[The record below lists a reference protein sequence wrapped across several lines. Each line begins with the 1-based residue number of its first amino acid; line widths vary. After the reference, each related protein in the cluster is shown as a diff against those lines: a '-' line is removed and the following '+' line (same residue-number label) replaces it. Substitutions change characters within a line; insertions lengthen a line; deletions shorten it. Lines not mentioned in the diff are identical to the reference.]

1 MKINEWR
8 NRIDEVDK
16 QLVRL
21 LSVRAQL
28 AIEIGRE
35 KKEKGVE
42 IYDAAREQDV
52 LTQALRENPGV
63 LSEEALEQLF
73 REIVRVS
80 RQAAAEAT
88 TVPGTTSGADANA
101 PGKEER
107 Q

>member
-8 NRIDEVDK
+8 IRIDEVDK

-52 LTQALRENPGV
+52 LAQALRENPGV

-80 RQAAAEAT
+80 RQAAADAAA
-88 TVPGTTSGADANA
+88 VPGTSSAADANA
-101 PGKEER
+101 LDTDER
-107 Q
+107 R

>member
-1 MKINEWR
+1 MKIGEWR

-35 KKEKGVE
+35 KREAGVE
-42 IYDAAREQDV
+42 IYDAARERDV
-52 LTQALRENPGV
+52 LAQVLRENPGV

-73 REIVRVS
+73 REIVSVS
-80 RQAAAEAT
+80 RQAAADAAQAASIPVPPEAGS
-88 TVPGTTSGADANA
+88 PDAD
-101 PGKEER
+101 ER
-107 Q
+107 K

>member
-35 KKEKGVE
+35 KRETGVE
-42 IYDAAREQDV
+42 IYDAARERDV
-52 LTQALRENPGV
+52 LEQVLRENPGV

-80 RQAAAEAT
+80 RQAASAAPDAGRASSQTERG
-88 TVPGTTSGADANA
+88 VPGVD
-101 PGKEER
+101 ER
-107 Q
+107 K

>member
-1 MKINEWR
+1 MKINDWR

-35 KKEKGVE
+35 KREAGME
-42 IYDAAREQDV
+42 IYDAARERDV
-52 LTQALRENPGV
+52 LEQALRENPGV

-80 RQAAAEAT
+80 RQAAADAAEA
-88 TVPGTTSGADANA
+88 GRTSAESEAGAPNGD
-101 PGKEER
+101 ER
-107 Q
+107 K